1 LKNKKKI
8 ESQILEEEKR
18 KIAIGKEKL
27 KKMILK
33 RAERIKR
40 QKEMEKMN

>member
-18 KIAIGKEKL
+18 KMAIGKEKL